1 MNRSVKLFI
10 SRLLCVT
17 LFLLAMTCSM
27 AVATTRLPAL
37 ELMAGSYQIEV
48 EIAATPALRKLG
60 LMNRYVLPDNH
71 GMLFVFPETY
81 AHCMWMKDTK
91 IPLSAAFIDE
101 HGIIV
106 NIAEMQPDTDDNH
119 CSVTPVRYVIEMRSG
134 WFRERGIVPGSRIKG
149 LNRAPSG
156 R

>member
-1 MNRSVKLFI
+1 
-10 SRLLCVT
+10 
-17 LFLLAMTCSM
+17 M
-27 AVATTRLPAL
+27 AVATTRLPTL
-37 ELMAGSYQIEV
+37 ELMAGSYQIEA
-48 EIAATPALRKLG
+48 EIAATPELRRLG
-60 LMNRYVLPDNH
+60 LMNRYVLPGNH

-106 NIAEMQPDTDDNH
+106 NIAEMQPDTHDIH
-119 CSVTPVRYVIEMRSG
+119 CSAAPVRYAIEMRSG

-149 LNRAPSG
+149 LDRAPRG

>member
-1 MNRSVKLFI
+1 MADAKTRPS
-10 SRLLCVT
+10 T
-17 LFLLAMTCSM
+17 LD
-27 AVATTRLPAL
+27 
-37 ELMAGSYQIEV
+37 LMAGSNPIEV
-48 EIAATPALRKLG
+48 EIAATPELRRLG
-60 LMNRYVLPDNH
+60 LMNRHVLADNH

-106 NIAEMQPDTDDNH
+106 NIAEMLPDTDDNH
-119 CSVTPVRYVIEMRSG
+119 CSAAPVRYVIEMRSG
-134 WFRERGIVPGSRIKG
+134 WFRERGIAAGSRING
-149 LNRAPSG
+149 LDRAPSG